1 MLCRRIAKAGY
12 RVTGAKSES
21 EAVESLGQQAA
32 EAVVCHTQGG
42 GAQAVKLLARLR
54 ERESDACFIVV
65 GADEGAERAA
75 ELLRA
80 GAYDYLTLPIRPGRL
95 EESIRQGLDI
105 RRSFIQVRELSGRL
119 RVANEDLAHERDS
132 LRRWSANLSQLNHL
146 GQAMA
151 GTLNADEIVRLLR
164 GRLDQIL
171 RHDLLGILWIEPER
185 VWVHA
190 LKPGGEPAVE
200 RARQS
205 LIATGRRL
213 RGSSQEGSSDLDA
226 QAQNTGR
233 SSSAAVDR
241 PTQVLEVPL
250 LVAKGQVG
258 VVRLER
264 LDDKMFDPYEIE
276 ITKAV
281 STSLALALR
290 NAEAHSQ
297 VQNMA
302 MTDGLTNL
310 LNRRAFSTILTREFK
325 NTERYG
331 TPLCLVMTDLDH
343 FKTINDEYGH
353 LIGDRLLKEVATLI
367 SRAIRAVDVVARYG
381 GEEFAIILPRT
392 DVEPATILAHRIR
405 EQLAQHVFVVNGAA
419 VHLSISMGISRI
431 PHHAVTCIEDLI
443 AAADAALYQAKAR
456 GRNRVETSSE
466 LLPQPA
472 VVGADEKDSR
482 GNG

>member
-1 MLCRRIAKAGY
+1 
-12 RVTGAKSES
+12 
-21 EAVESLGQQAA
+21 
-32 EAVVCHTQGG
+32 
-42 GAQAVKLLARLR
+42 
-54 ERESDACFIVV
+54 
-65 GADEGAERAA
+65 
-75 ELLRA
+75 
-80 GAYDYLTLPIRPGRL
+80 
-95 EESIRQGLDI
+95 LDI

-132 LRRWSANLSQLNHL
+132 LRKWSANLSQLNHL

-190 LKPGGEPAVE
+190 VKSGDESALEW
-200 RARQS
+200 ARQS

-213 RGSSQEGSSDLDA
+213 RGSSPAGAPESQTDGPSTE
-226 QAQNTGR
+226 R
-233 SSSAAVDR
+233 SSPASVVDR
-241 PTQVLEVPL
+241 ATQVLEVPL

-258 VVRLER
+258 VLRLER
-264 LDDKMFDPYEIE
+264 FDDKMFDPYEIE
-276 ITKAV
+276 IGKAIA
-281 STSLALALR
+281 TSLALALR

-297 VQNMA
+297 VQNLA

-343 FKTINDEYGH
+343 FKTLNDEYGH

-392 DVEPATILAHRIR
+392 DVEPATILANRIR
-405 EQLAQHVFVVNGAA
+405 EQLAQHVFVVNGAP
-419 VHLSISMGISRI
+419 VHLTMSMGISRI
-431 PHHAVTCIEDLI
+431 PHPSVTNIEDLI

-456 GRNRVETSSE
+456 GRNRVEINSD
-466 LLPQPA
+466 LMAQPA
-472 VVGADEKDSR
+472 GVGTEEKDT
-482 GNG
+482 GING